1 MDGWMDGW
9 TGAHMYMHIYIYIYV
24 CVYTYVHIYIRTY
37 MHACMY
43 ASIHTYVYIHVYIY
57 IYININTYIYI
68 YTHTYLHIHICIHTH
83 IYIYVHLLLHEW
95 EGERHVCGH
104 TTCVTRTTRTL
115 QQSQSHELR
124 QASRRPDR
132 DTSQPGP
139 VKSCPFQTGSV
150 FQRAVGL
157 RALRSNIGRVAY
169 WVGFWAA
176 HYAMRDPYQ
185 VLYHITNAWSL

>member
-1 MDGWMDGW
+1 M
-9 TGAHMYMHIYIYIYV
+9 
-24 CVYTYVHIYIRTY
+24 YTYVHIYIRTY

-43 ASIHTYVYIHVYIY
+43 ASIHTYVYIYTYIY
-57 IYININTYIYI
+57 IYIHTYIHIHMYIYI
-68 YTHTYLHIHICIHTH
+68 Y
-83 IYIYVHLLLHEW
+83 IYIHLLLHEW